1 MVLDSLTSKEQQG
14 LAAAFA
20 VAVTASLAAGF
31 IGGNT
36 LSSPTGAFTGET
48 VPQSE
53 IRSTAQTIADQ
64 QVQQQSQRLSM
75 IAQQSDNYT
84 EEDLSISSEV
94 QDISESRFPS
104 LYKVT
109 LSLTGE
115 TPTQQAGGETR
126 TVDQEQ
132 EIYISKDG
140 RYMFGQPTDLQQLQQ
155 RQQQQTQGQQQIQP
169 SGEQ

>member
-1 MVLDSLTSKEQQG
+1 MVLDSLTGKEQQG

-20 VAVTASLAAGF
+20 IAVTASLAAGF

-36 LSSPTGAFTGET
+36 LSSPTGAFTGDT

-64 QVQQQSQRLSM
+64 QVQSQSQRLTM
-75 IAQQSDNYT
+75 VAQQSDNYT

-94 QDISESRFPS
+94 KEISESKFPS

-109 LSLTGE
+109 LSLSGE
-115 TPTQQAGGETR
+115 TPTRQANGDTR
-126 TVDQEQ
+126 SIDQEQ

-140 RYMFGQPTDLQQLQQ
+140 RYMFSQPTDLEQLQQ
-155 RQQQQTQGQQQIQP
+155 RQQQQTQGQQEIQP
-169 SGEQ
+169 SGGQ